1 MFKRIALVAAVVIIA
16 AVCVVF
22 TGADA
27 FAKEYKI
34 GYVDLAKVS
43 DEYAKTKDFEKT
55 FEVQV
60 KGKDAERQKFVDEIR
75 KLKDEQALLS
85 DKAKAEKQTII
96 DGKITSLQDFDRKV
110 RDELIKQRN
119 QMLGEIQKDIDTVIS
134 AYSKEAG
141 YDIVLIK
148 QTVLFAGPE
157 LDITAEVVKRLN
169 VAKK

>member
-1 MFKRIALVAAVVIIA
+1 MTKRISLIAVIVFVAAVCA
-16 AVCVVF
+16 ASLVS
-22 TGADA
+22 DA

-60 KGKDAERQKFVDEIR
+60 KGKDAERQKFVDDIR

-96 DGKITSLQDFDRKV
+96 DGKITNLQEFDKKV

-119 QMLGEIQKDIDTVIS
+119 TMLGEIQKDIDTVIA

-141 YDIVLIK
+141 YDVVLIK

-157 LDITAEVVKRLN
+157 LDVTAEVVKRLN
-169 VAKK
+169 AAKK

>member
-1 MFKRIALVAAVVIIA
+1 MIRRLSLVIAIAVLLTA
-16 AVCVVF
+16 CFAMQSR
-22 TGADA
+22 DA
-27 FAKEYKI
+27 YAKEYKI

-60 KGKDAERQKFVDEIR
+60 KGKDAERQKFVDEVR
-75 KLKDEQALLS
+75 KMKDEQALLS

-96 DGKITSLQDFDRKV
+96 DGKIANLQEFDRKV

-119 QMLGEIQKDIDTVIS
+119 QMLGEIQKDIDVVIS
-134 AYSKEAG
+134 AYSAEAG

-157 LDITAEVVKRLN
+157 LDLTAEVVKRLN
-169 VAKK
+169 AAKK

>member
-1 MFKRIALVAAVVIIA
+1 MFKRTGALVAAVIIA
-16 AVCVVF
+16 AVCVTFIGV
-22 TGADA
+22 DA

-60 KGKDAERQKFVDEIR
+60 KAKDSERQKFVDEIR
-75 KLKDEQALLS
+75 KLKDAQALLS
-85 DKAKAEKQTII
+85 DKAKAEKQAII
-96 DGKITSLQDFDRKV
+96 DGKITNLQEFDRKV

-141 YDIVLIK
+141 YDVVLIK
-148 QTVLFAGPE
+148 QTVLFADSD
-157 LDITAEVVKRLN
+157 LDLTTEVVKRLN
-169 VAKK
+169 AAKR

>member
-1 MFKRIALVAAVVIIA
+1 MFKRTCIVAAAVIIA
-16 AVCVVF
+16 AVCVNF
-22 TGADA
+22 ISTDA

-60 KGKDAERQKFVDEIR
+60 KSKDAERQKFVDEIR

-85 DKAKAEKQTII
+85 DKAKAEKQTVI
-96 DGKITSLQDFDRKV
+96 DAKITNLQEFDRKV

-119 QMLGEIQKDIDTVIS
+119 QMLGEIQKDIDTIIS

-148 QTVLFAGPE
+148 QTVLFAGSE
-157 LDITAEVVKRLN
+157 LDLTAEVVKRLN
-169 VAKK
+169 AAKR

>member
-1 MFKRIALVAAVVIIA
+1 MVRRLSLVIAVAVLVTACFVMFSK
-16 AVCVVF
+16 
-22 TGADA
+22 DA

-60 KGKDAERQKFVDEIR
+60 KGKDAERQKFVDEVR

-85 DKAKAEKQTII
+85 DKAKAEKQTVI
-96 DGKITSLQDFDRKV
+96 DSKITALQEFDKKV
-110 RDELIKQRN
+110 RDELINQRN
-119 QMLGEIQKDIDTVIS
+119 KMLGEIQKDIDDVIS

-141 YDIVLIK
+141 YDVVLIK

-169 VAKK
+169 AAKP

>member
-1 MFKRIALVAAVVIIA
+1 MLRRISLAAVILFAIA
-16 AVCVVF
+16 ICLTA
-22 TGADA
+22 ANDA

-43 DEYAKTKDFEKT
+43 DEYAKTKDYEKSFES
-55 FEVQV
+55 QV
-60 KGKDAERQKFVDEIR
+60 KVKDAERQKFVDEIR

-96 DGKITSLQDFDRKV
+96 DDKIKGLQDFDRRV
-110 RDELIKQRN
+110 RDDLIKQRN
-119 QMLGEIQKDIDTVIS
+119 TMLGEIQKDIDGVIS
-134 AYSKEAG
+134 GYAKESG

-148 QTVLFAGPE
+148 QTVLYGGQD

-169 VAKK
+169 AQKK

>member
-1 MFKRIALVAAVVIIA
+1 MIKRLSLVVAIVVLVTA
-16 AVCVVF
+16 CFVMLSK
-22 TGADA
+22 DA

-85 DKAKAEKQTII
+85 DKAKAEKQPII
-96 DGKITSLQDFDRKV
+96 DGKIANLQEFDRKV
-110 RDELIKQRN
+110 RDELVKQRN

-134 AYSKEAG
+134 AYAKEAS

-169 VAKK
+169 IAKK